1 MVLLGKT
8 GCGKSATGNTIL
20 GEEHFKSTLSGSSIT
35 RKCSQKSAVRFKH
48 NIVVVDTPG
57 IFDTDECNKNIQK
70 EILKC
75 ISITSPGPHAF
86 ILVLTIARYTEEE
99 QKSVQHFVDCFGQQ
113 IFKYFIVLFTRKDDL
128 DDEKKSLDDHIKS
141 VPSNLQTIIEK
152 SGKRVI
158 AFNNR
163 LRGEERDEQVKHLLS
178 MVYDNVKKN
187 KGEYYKNRMYIEA
200 EKLLQDREVEIREQ
214 EKIKRDKE
222 IQALRNQFAKELS
235 KHEEKQ
241 KTQTRKEIQKWKD
254 ECLKRQEYEMR
265 AARIAQIRYD
275 RVLNLTRNVV
285 REEVEEE
292 KSILK
297 TIWSRVKRILPDI
310 FT

>member
-1 MVLLGKT
+1 
-8 GCGKSATGNTIL
+8 
-20 GEEHFKSTLSGSSIT
+20 
-35 RKCSQKSAVRFKH
+35 
-48 NIVVVDTPG
+48 
-57 IFDTDECNKNIQK
+57 
-70 EILKC
+70 
-75 ISITSPGPHAF
+75 
-86 ILVLTIARYTEEE
+86 
-99 QKSVQHFVDCFGQQ
+99 
-113 IFKYFIVLFTRKDDL
+113 
-128 DDEKKSLDDHIKS
+128 
-141 VPSNLQTIIEK
+141 
-152 SGKRVI
+152 
-158 AFNNR
+158 
-163 LRGEERDEQVKHLLS
+163 
-178 MVYDNVKKN
+178 
-187 KGEYYKNRMYIEA
+187 MYIEA

-265 AARIAQIRYD
+265 AARIAQIRYE

-292 KSILK
+292 KGILK